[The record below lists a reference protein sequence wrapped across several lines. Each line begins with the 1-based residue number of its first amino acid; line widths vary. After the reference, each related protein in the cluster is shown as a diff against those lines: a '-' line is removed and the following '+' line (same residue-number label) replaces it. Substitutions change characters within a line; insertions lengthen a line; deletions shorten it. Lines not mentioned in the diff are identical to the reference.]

1 MMLFTQNENLGVLWE
16 TQVGHKLSDVQMKQY
31 VGCRYSPGYAACPEL
46 SQNRDI
52 FDLLNPEKY
61 GIELSETFQMHPEQT
76 TCAIV
81 VHNKEA
87 NYYNV

>member
-1 MMLFTQNENLGVLWE
+1 
-16 TQVGHKLSDVQMKQY
+16 MKQY

-61 GIELSETFQMHPEQT
+61 GIELSETFQMNHEQN
-76 TCAIV
+76 TCAIG

-87 NYYNV
+87 NTYNDYI

>member
-1 MMLFTQNENLGVLWE
+1 MSVKF
-16 TQVGHKLSDVQMKQY
+16 DF
-31 VGCRYSPGYAACPEL
+31 YSFLRKSRGYAACPEL

-52 FDLLNPEKY
+52 FDLLNPEEF